1 MIYTVLKFLSG
12 KKSSIATILMGV
24 VAYLSTK
31 EILGE
36 PEVILITLIVAT
48 LFGTA
53 SVVTKRV
60 VYPAE

>member
-36 PEVILITLIVAT
+36 PEVILITIIVAT

-53 SVVTKRV
+53 SAVTKSI
-60 VYPAE
+60 VYPTK